1 MIILIFLVILYI
13 FIGIIFVYI
22 CNEHSIVDEDT
33 VALILIFWLFV
44 LLFMIIFNTLTSVIK
59 KFTSRR

>member
-13 FIGIIFVYI
+13 FIGIIFVHI

-33 VALILIFWLFV
+33 VASILIFWPFM
-44 LLFMIIFNTLTSVIK
+44 LLFMIIFNALTSVVE
-59 KFTSRR
+59 KFASRK